1 MSGTPG
7 FANPCN
13 RDDAP
18 GSCWKVVDQA
28 HQMLSTVSLVI
39 TSRTEVHLLPSLLVP
54 HSCNPRI
61 PAEFLLPPTHRPVQ
75 VPEIPPISHLIFL
88 QSTLKPLLWSS
99 SERLP
104 WKTDRNIIICHHNAT
119 HFIKDKRKSTTYDR
133 NKTFAIPLCL
143 WRVLPAY
150 F

>member
-1 MSGTPG
+1 MARLALPIPAIGMMPQGVVGKLWPKHIKCLAQCHSLLPLGPRSTSFPAYWYHTVVTPG
-7 FANPCN
+7 FQQNF
-13 RDDAP
+13 
-18 GSCWKVVDQA
+18 S
-28 HQMLSTVSLVI
+28 S
-39 TSRTEVHLLPSLLVP
+39 
-54 HSCNPRI
+54 
-61 PAEFLLPPTHRPVQ
+61 PPTHRPVQ
-75 VPEIPPISHLIFL
+75 VPEILPISHLIFL

-104 WKTDRNIIICHHNAT
+104 RRTDRNIIICHHNAT